1 MNTNENK
8 HKLCFVCRT
17 DPIKRSLAFSALP
30 GLGGQTEVS
39 RDKSSVW
46 SIVPIK
52 HRSRPGRPQLL
63 QAGVSRPA
71 IPRKIRDQEKGKQKD
86 ECACFESEQMLTW

>member
-1 MNTNENK
+1 M
-8 HKLCFVCRT
+8 
-17 DPIKRSLAFSALP
+17 
-30 GLGGQTEVS
+30 
-39 RDKSSVW
+39 
-46 SIVPIK
+46 PIK
-52 HRSRPGRPQLL
+52 HRSPPGRPQLL